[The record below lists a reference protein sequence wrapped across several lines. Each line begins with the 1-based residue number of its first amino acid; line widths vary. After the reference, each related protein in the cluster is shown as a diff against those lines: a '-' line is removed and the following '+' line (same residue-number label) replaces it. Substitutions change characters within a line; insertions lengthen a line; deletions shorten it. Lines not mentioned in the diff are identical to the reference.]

1 MGKISSLSIFLM
13 TLSFVGLLHNPITF
27 GCLFLLSLILI
38 FFEEHRKLKKI
49 LDILNNKILIF
60 CFVSFCALLLIS
72 SFISIDPVRSLKV
85 VIYLIFFIF
94 VSFLIYQFL
103 ISNPERMIFFSKNYI
118 YTIFFTILFIF
129 IYNLFHTKIYYDESR
144 FFNYFVD
151 EVKTFKGVIN
161 IYTIMVC
168 LLPLFELRIRKI
180 PFISI
185 ISFCLIIPVIFT
197 SNSNSSF
204 LGMMISV
211 ICLGVFFLI
220 KKFSKQE
227 NYVFIIYLAI
237 LFFILLTLKFFELLP
252 EITDKDQI
260 NETVFKIHPGFL
272 DVHRQ
277 FIWSFSLEQIKEN
290 FFLGI
295 GPDTS
300 NFIKGSQIDIG
311 HNETGDMNFIPSH
324 PHNFFIELLLEIGVL
339 GTLAFC
345 ILIFV
350 INTQFILRNSNTEYF
365 YLVLFNS
372 YFWGSSLVN
381 FSFWNAWW
389 QGSYFFLLAVIF
401 STLKSKKIK
410 NH

>member
-1 MGKISSLSIFLM
+1 MGKISSLSIFFM

-27 GCLFLLSLILI
+27 GCLFLISLMLI
-38 FFEEHRKLKKI
+38 FFEHFREFQKV

-60 CFVSFCALLLIS
+60 CFASFCALLLIS
-72 SFISIDPVRSLKV
+72 SFISIDPFRSLKV
-85 VIYLIFFIF
+85 VIYLIFFIV

-103 ISNPERMIFFSKNYI
+103 ISNTERIVFFSKNYI
-118 YTIFFTILFIF
+118 YTVFFIIAFIF

-168 LLPLFELRIRKI
+168 LLPLFELKIRKI

-185 ISFCLIIPVIFT
+185 ISFCLMIPVIFT

-204 LGMMISV
+204 LGIIISV
-211 ICLGVFFLI
+211 ICLGVFFMI
-220 KKFSKQE
+220 KKFSKKE
-227 NYVFIIYLAI
+227 NYVFILYLVI
-237 LFFILLTLKFFELLP
+237 LFFILLTLKFFDLLP
-252 EITDKDQI
+252 EITHKDKI
-260 NETVFKIHPGFL
+260 NTTVFKIHPSFL

-277 FIWSFSLEQIKEN
+277 FIWSFSLEHIKEN
-290 FFLGI
+290 LLFGI

-300 NFIKGSQIDIG
+300 NFIEGSQIDVG

-339 GTLAFC
+339 GTMAFF

-350 INTQFILRNSNTEYF
+350 INAQFILRNSNTEYF

-372 YFWGSSLVN
+372 YFWGASLVN

-389 QGSYFFLLAVIF
+389 QGSYFFLLAVVF
-401 STLKSKKIK
+401 SKLKSKKIK